1 MLQRL
6 CRRLPEWFGEIDRTA
21 LQDVAEEFRELV
33 DDLTETQERAK
44 LLQEELA
51 ARLAEQTNSN
61 LYILSLFTAILF
73 PPSLIA
79 GIFSWILMP
88 FIAGVVAVICGHMAR
103 GEIKRSNGTL
113 EGDGLAIA
121 GLVLGWINVVL
132 CVLAVAAVVLFFGGL
147 AVLLGWLGMSG
158 QL

>member
-1 MLQRL
+1 MNV
-6 CRRLPEWFGEIDRTA
+6 P
-21 LQDVAEEFRELV
+21 
-33 DDLTETQERAK
+33 AK
-44 LLQEELA
+44 P
-51 ARLAEQTNSN
+51 TST
-61 LYILSLFTAILF
+61 TAIV
-73 PPSLIA
+73 SLVS
-79 GIFSWILMP
+79 GILGWTFVPVLGSVLAI
-88 FIAGVVAVICGHMAR
+88 ICGHMAR

>member
-1 MLQRL
+1 MNANIRQTSSLAV
-6 CRRLPEWFGEIDRTA
+6 IS
-21 LQDVAEEFRELV
+21 LV
-33 DDLTETQERAK
+33 
-44 LLQEELA
+44 
-51 ARLAEQTNSN
+51 
-61 LYILSLFTAILF
+61 
-73 PPSLIA
+73 A
-79 GIFSWILMP
+79 GILGWTLLP
-88 FIAGVVAVICGHMAR
+88 FLGSIAAVICGHLAR
-103 GEIKRSNGTL
+103 SEIRRAPDRL

>member
-1 MLQRL
+1 MNAPIRQTSSLAVVSL
-6 CRRLPEWFGEIDRTA
+6 VFGILGWTLLPFLG
-21 LQDVAEEFRELV
+21 
-33 DDLTETQERAK
+33 
-44 LLQEELA
+44 
-51 ARLAEQTNSN
+51 
-61 LYILSLFTAILF
+61 SL
-73 PPSLIA
+73 
-79 GIFSWILMP
+79 
-88 FIAGVVAVICGHMAR
+88 VAVVCGHMAR